1 MIQFVALI
9 AAFSCLTLMLRRK
22 MEFGMSIFISALLL
36 GALTVSGG
44 LPALPGR
51 VFVLLTRKTAL
62 QTMAAVLFVGI
73 LSGVCRHYGIL
84 DRIVHNLK
92 RVVRNPRANLMLV
105 PAIIGLMPVAGG
117 AVMSVPF
124 VDTIASEYDLSA
136 ERKSAIN
143 LVFRHAGMLLMP
155 FSTMVMVS
163 LSILAPM
170 GIAYIDIASRTV
182 VFVLLN
188 LTFGYIFLLRDVP
201 SRAPAQPEEGETGNG
216 VFELFLNLS
225 PILSVVL
232 VAFVFGAPIYIS
244 VMVGILI
251 AFLISDKKDFVKVMI
266 KAANPKMLFTIAGI
280 NLMQGFIQDLDVVIS
295 QLTGFLGDGAGAVA
309 AYALASVL
317 LAFMTG
323 SSLTSVSIVLPLL
336 ITLPQ
341 SHNML
346 AANTFLMFVV
356 GYFGYYFSP
365 LHLCQVLTL
374 DYLKCGAAQLYREY
388 RLYAIC
394 LLTTALMAYGIFA
407 LLA

>member
-1 MIQFVALI
+1 ML
-9 AAFSCLTLMLRRK
+9 LRRK
-22 MEFGMSIFISALLL
+22 VEFGVAIFGSALLL

-92 RVVRNPRANLMLV
+92 RVVRSPRANLMLV
-105 PAIIGLMPVAGG
+105 PAIVGLMPVAGG

-124 VDTIASEYDLSA
+124 VDTIAGEYDVPP

-155 FSTMVMVS
+155 FSTTVMVA
-163 LSILAPM
+163 LDILAPM
-170 GIAYIDIASRTV
+170 GITYIDIASRTV

-188 LTFGYIFLLRDVP
+188 LFFGYVFLLKGVP
-201 SRAPAQPEEGETGNG
+201 ARLPAQPAGEEDKGGLL
-216 VFELFLNLS
+216 ELLINLS
-225 PILSVVL
+225 PILSVVI
-232 VAFVFGAPIYIS
+232 VAFVFGTPIYLS
-244 VMVGILI
+244 VAVGILL
-251 AFLISDKKDFVKVMI
+251 AFLISDKKDFIKVMI
-266 KAANPKMLFTIAGI
+266 KAANPRMLLTIAGI

-317 LAFMTG
+317 LSFITG
-323 SSLTSVSIVLPLL
+323 SSLTSLGIALPLL

-346 AANTFLMFVV
+346 AANTFLMFVA

-374 DYLKCGAAQLYREY
+374 DYLKCGASRLYKEY
-388 RLYAIC
+388 RYYAAS
-394 LLTTALMAYGIFA
+394 LLVAALAA
-407 LLA
+407 